1 MEGFYGTV
9 YLQADEKGR
18 YRIPSK
24 YRAKLGEGSIFY
36 MQNGSPYL
44 SVISGAK
51 SKEII
56 DKLSPMITL
65 IDTPTSNAA
74 RAILSNLCEIKED
87 GQGRFTLPT
96 ELRQELELGKEVVF
110 IGMGSKVEMWSK
122 AKWEESCQ
130 KAKESLAYDEVIT
143 KLGEAITF

>member
-24 YRAKLGEGSIFY
+24 FRAKLGEESIFY

-44 SVISGAK
+44 SVISNNK

-56 DKLSPMITL
+56 EKLAPMITL
-65 IDTPTSNAA
+65 IDTPKSNAA
-74 RAILSNLCEIKED
+74 RTLLSNLCEIKED
-87 GQGRFTLPT
+87 GQGRFTLPAELKT
-96 ELRQELELGKEVVF
+96 ELGLGKEVVF
-110 IGMGSKVEMWSK
+110 IGMGTKVEMWDKS
-122 AKWEESCQ
+122 KWEESCK
-130 KAKESLAYDEVIT
+130 KAKESLAYADVISE
-143 KLGEAITF
+143 LGETITF